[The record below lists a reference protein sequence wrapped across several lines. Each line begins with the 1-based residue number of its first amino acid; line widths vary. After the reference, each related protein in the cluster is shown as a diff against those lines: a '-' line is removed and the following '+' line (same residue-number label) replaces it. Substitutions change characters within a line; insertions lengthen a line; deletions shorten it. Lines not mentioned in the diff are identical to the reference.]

1 MMEGAGLGLAV
12 VSTFKELYLISKF
25 IYRVIHS
32 VRNSKTERQDL
43 EQEFHLELLYLQS
56 FGHLIITNDGI
67 MKEGPLNT
75 VSDQCLISR
84 VWTENEAG

>member
-12 VSTFKELYLISKF
+12 VTTFKELYLISKF

-84 VWTENEAG
+84 AWTENEAG